1 MARLDTGGEDM
12 AHLAQAAQAWLP
24 TDIPGTKQRILDLLA
39 QVAATGANPIL
50 ELRQGMSWWF
60 GSDAPAMLPPMHLGS
75 ERSLVPGVI
84 ALEPL
89 AVLRP
94 PTLWPQRP
102 KRFPDELFTSWLWRA
117 SVAAAAPAAAFARDV
132 LGTEY
137 DDADREIAPPIVQR
151 LAQLSGQNFD
161 HLAAG
166 TLPAR
171 PQAAQDT
178 IAGMAEDVMLRHEG
192 LLVAQARPAAS
203 GRARPLLQYCPR
215 CVADDPRPYFRR
227 RWRFA
232 PVVACLAHRCLL
244 QDGCWQC
251 NAPIALLRQRVA
263 TEQPHCACC
272 DAVLSHAP
280 AIAARGVVPR
290 QANLEAMLSYLA
302 AQVPA
307 AQRLGH
313 LDHLA
318 GRFVPGMSLAIR
330 ATVVAKLLPA
340 TARDWFGA
348 PEDPRH
354 DIPLQMLAEG
364 VRHLELTLRRRRRR
378 RRTHRAAASNKEEWT
393 SGHAHHDGDVI
404 AVPPPSTTPPRNR
417 SRCGS

>member
-1 MARLDTGGEDM
+1 M

-75 ERSLVPGVI
+75 ERPLVPGVI

-137 DDADREIAPPIVQR
+137 DDADREIAPQIVQR

-192 LLVAQARPAAS
+192 LLVAQAQAGGERPREA
-203 GRARPLLQYCPR
+203 
-215 CVADDPRPYFRR
+215 
-227 RWRFA
+227 
-232 PVVACLAHRCLL
+232 
-244 QDGCWQC
+244 
-251 NAPIALLRQRVA
+251 
-263 TEQPHCACC
+263 
-272 DAVLSHAP
+272 AP
-280 AIAARGVVPR
+280 AILPALRGRRP
-290 QANLEAMLSYLA
+290 S
-302 AQVPA
+302 
-307 AQRLGH
+307 
-313 LDHLA
+313 
-318 GRFVPGMSLAIR
+318 
-330 ATVVAKLLPA
+330 TLLPA
-340 TARDWFGA
+340 ALAVRSRGRLPGA
-348 PEDPRH
+348 SLPAAGS
-354 DIPLQMLAEG
+354 LLA
-364 VRHLELTLRRRRRR
+364 VRRADRAAPPACG
-378 RRTHRAAASNKEEWT
+378 HRAAALRLLRCGALPRARDRCQRRGPAAGQPGSHVVLPRGT
-393 SGHAHHDGDVI
+393 GSGRPAPRSPGSSCRPICAGHVARYPRDGRCETAAGHGPRLVRGTGGSPPRHAATDAGGGSASSRAHAPQAATPASHPSGGCFQQRGVDERPRAPRRRRHRGAAAIHD
-404 AVPPPSTTPPRNR
+404 TPP
-417 SRCGS
+417 